1 MDGEELVPCPYDKSH
16 LIRVSRLPYHLVKCQ
31 RNNPK
36 VARTLAT
43 CPFNAR
49 HRVSQGKLQS
59 HIASCPDKHQT
70 DLPHEMDMSLGKR
83 MKQPEV
89 PMAWQPPPCQEDW
102 DAELEDL
109 EDRPPFIFNI
119 RENNL
124 LLPCD
129 SSAPAAPTSW
139 SQGRAATGHPATGE
153 KRWAQEGPWTVA
165 AGPGQCPSLP
175 QD

>member
-1 MDGEELVPCPYDKSH
+1 MRDP
-16 LIRVSRLPYHLVKCQ
+16 
-31 RNNPK
+31 

-70 DLPHEMDMSLGKR
+70 DLPHEMDRSLGKK

-89 PMAWQPPPCQEDW
+89 PTAWQPPPCQEDW

-109 EDRPPFIFNI
+109 EDRPPFVFNI

-129 SSAPAAPTSW
+129 SDETPCVPPPSHGSCSPGDSCRDPPQYR
-139 SQGRAATGHPATGE
+139 QG
-153 KRWAQEGPWTVA
+153 
-165 AGPGQCPSLP
+165 
-175 QD
+175 